1 MKLSKYKGIF
11 RTAMLQTVNMG
22 QQCVHTEL
30 VVILSVAQEYIQF
43 LCLQLQSY
51 MYIYVQ
57 NGFRFCKQSYFQF
70 VHLFYN
76 IPLFIDLIALTN
88 SGVSLQ

>member
-43 LCLQLQSY
+43 LCL
-51 MYIYVQ
+51 
-57 NGFRFCKQSYFQF
+57 
-70 VHLFYN
+70 
-76 IPLFIDLIALTN
+76 
-88 SGVSLQ
+88 